1 MFRFD
6 TEPGWTSIS
15 LRPGE
20 PEFHEAPCPPRA
32 CYDSKV

>member
-15 LRPGE
+15 LRPGG
-20 PEFHEAPCPPRA
+20 PEFQEALRPPRA
-32 CYDSKV
+32 CYDSEV